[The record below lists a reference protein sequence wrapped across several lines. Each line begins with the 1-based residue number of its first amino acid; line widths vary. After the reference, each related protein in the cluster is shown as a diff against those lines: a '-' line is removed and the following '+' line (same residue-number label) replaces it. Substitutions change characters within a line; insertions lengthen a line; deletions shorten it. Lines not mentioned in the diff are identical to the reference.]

1 MERLILHSDINACF
15 ANIELLY
22 HPELRG
28 GPVAVGGDEQLRH
41 GIVLAKN
48 ELAKR
53 TGIQTGM
60 ALWEARR
67 LCPELTVLRPNFDR
81 YLDYS
86 RRVRQVYAAFTDR
99 CEPFGID
106 ECWLDVTG
114 CVPRGAGARTA
125 DEIRRRVLRETG
137 LTVSVGVSWCKVMA
151 KLGSDYR
158 KPDAVTVIDRA
169 HFREM
174 IWPKPVGELLFV
186 GRSTARQLA
195 RLGVRT
201 IGELAAADVDVLTR
215 RFGKNG
221 RVLHAYANGV
231 DPSAVRRAGE
241 LPPPKSIGNSATAPR
256 DLICEEDARAA
267 LLSLAESVGARLREE
282 KLLCGAVELGLRG
295 VDLRWRSHR
304 AQLRHP
310 TELTSELLEAAL
322 ALCREAHVW
331 PEPLRSIGIRAL
343 DLRSAAAPVQ
353 MDLFEDVQVREKQRN
368 LELALDGLRAKY
380 GKDCVQRGRA
390 CLDPA
395 LGRMQTDE
403 HCFLR
408 K

>member
-1 MERLILHSDINACF
+1 MERMILHSDINACY

-28 GPVAVGGDEQLRH
+28 KPVAVGGDEALRH
-41 GIVLAKN
+41 GIVLAKD

-60 ALWEARR
+60 TLWEARR
-67 LCPELTVLRPNFDR
+67 LCPELTVLKPNFPR

-86 RRVRQVYAAFTDR
+86 RQVRQVYADFTDR

-114 CVPRGAGARTA
+114 CVAHGDGARA
-125 DEIRRRVLRETG
+125 AEEIRRRVLRETG
-137 LTVSVGVSWCKVMA
+137 LTVSVGVSWCKVIA
-151 KLGSDYR
+151 KLGSDYK
-158 KPDAVTVIDRA
+158 KPNAVTVIDRA

-174 IWPKPVGELLFV
+174 VWPLPVRDLLFV
-186 GRSTARQLA
+186 GRSTARQLN
-195 RLGVRT
+195 RLGIHT
-201 IGELAAADVDVLTR
+201 IGELATVDVDVLMQ

-221 RVLHAYANGV
+221 GVLHAYANGI
-231 DPSAVRRAGE
+231 DPSVVRRAGE

-282 KLLCGAVELGLRG
+282 NLLCGTVELSLRSA
-295 VDLRWRSHR
+295 DLHWRSHR
-304 AQLRHP
+304 APLCHP
-310 TELTSELLEAAL
+310 TDRTSELLEAAL
-322 ALCREAHVW
+322 MLCRAAHAW
-331 PEPLRSIGIRAL
+331 PEPLRSIGVRAL
-343 DLRSAAAPVQ
+343 DLTPANAPQQ
-353 MDLFEDVQVREKQRN
+353 MDLFEDVEQREKQRK
-368 LELALDGLRAKY
+368 LDLALDHLRAKY
-380 GKDCVQRGRA
+380 GKECVLRGRA
-390 CLDPA
+390 CFDPA
-395 LGRMQTDE
+395 LGKMAMDE
-403 HCFLR
+403 HSFLR